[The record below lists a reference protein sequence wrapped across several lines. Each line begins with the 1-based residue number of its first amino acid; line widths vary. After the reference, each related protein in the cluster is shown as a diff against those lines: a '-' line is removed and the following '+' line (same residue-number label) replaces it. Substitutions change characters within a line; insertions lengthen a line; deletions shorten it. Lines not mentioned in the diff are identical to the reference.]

1 MTQKFENLYKDFETF
16 IRSNPQKRKNVWAN
30 LFFFFFFQVKVSVGV
45 QGQVCQ
51 KYINNHIVTSP
62 NMTKTNNS
70 LTPISQKML
79 WFLESVTRRCS
90 VKGVVKNFANLAGK
104 HLCWILF

>member
-16 IRSNPQKRKNVWAN
+16 ISSNPQKRKNVWAN
-30 LFFFFFFQVKVSVGV
+30 LFFFFKSKLVWGYRGECVKN
-45 QGQVCQ
+45 
-51 KYINNHIVTSP
+51 IINHIVTSP